1 MKRLWIVVVALMV
14 VGALAAGGYAATRA
28 FRGGGESKVEPTE
41 LVARKSRFVRSAVA
55 RGLVK
60 PKVGAQVKVGSQ
72 VSGIVRRMLV
82 GVGEEVRKGQL
93 LAELDDSRIRA
104 ELAAARQRLAAAKT
118 EWDLSRSALDRLLRI
133 ESVSRSTISQQT
145 IDDQRERVR
154 INEAAFQRI
163 RAEVDQIEVTL
174 SYTRI
179 TAPIDGTI
187 VEISTNEGETVAASF
202 AAPTFVTIINLDRQE
217 IRAYVDEADI
227 GSIRGGQDV
236 DFRLESFPGR
246 DLRGKVRTINP
257 KPEVSNNVVSYIVL
271 VDFEQP
277 EGILIRPEMSAQ
289 VDFVLEARDDAV
301 VVSSKSLI
309 RDDGIDYVAVKRDG
323 RWRKQQVKTGMRDA
337 GKIEILDGLKAGDI
351 YLEDKNDWNRLAQQ
365 Q

>member
-1 MKRLWIVVVALMV
+1 MKRLWIVLLVAAL
-14 VGALAAGGYAATRA
+14 LAAGAYGASRA
-28 FRGGGESKVEPTE
+28 FRGSGDGDVEPTE
-41 LVARKSRFVRSAVA
+41 LIAKKSRFVRSAVA

-82 GVGEEVRKGQL
+82 GVGENVRKGQL
-93 LAELDDSRIRA
+93 LAELDDSRIRT
-104 ELAAARQRLAAAKT
+104 EVAAARERLHAAKT
-118 EWDLSRSALDRLLRI
+118 EWDYSRSALDRLLRI
-133 ESVSRSTISQQT
+133 EAASKSTISQQT
-145 IDDQRERVR
+145 IDDQREKVRV
-154 INEAAFQRI
+154 NEAAYRRI
-163 RAEVDQIEVTL
+163 RSELAQTEVTL

-227 GSIRGGQDV
+227 GSVRAGQDV

-246 DLRGKVRTINP
+246 TLRGKVRTINP
-257 KPEVSNNVVSYIVL
+257 KPDVSNNVVSYIVL

-277 EGILIRPEMSAQ
+277 ADILIRPEMSAQ

-323 RWRKQQVKTGMRDA
+323 RWRRQQVKTGMRDA
-337 GKIEILDGLKAGDI
+337 GRIEILDGLKAGDI
-351 YLEDKNDWNRLAQQ
+351 YLADKNDWKRLAQQ

>member
-1 MKRLWIVVVALMV
+1 MKRIWVILIIMAL
-14 VGALAAGGYAATRA
+14 LAGGGYAASRVLK
-28 FRGGGESKVEPTE
+28 GGGNGDVEPTE
-41 LVARKSRFVRSAVA
+41 LTAKKSRFVRSAVA

-82 GVGEEVRKGQL
+82 GVGEQVSKGQL
-93 LAELDDSRIRA
+93 LAELDDARIRA
-104 ELAAARQRLAAAKT
+104 DVAATRERLGSAKVELDYARA
-118 EWDLSRSALDRLLRI
+118 ALDRLVRI
-133 ESVSRSTISQQT
+133 EAASKSTISQQT
-145 IDDQRERVR
+145 IDDQREKVR
-154 INEAAFQRI
+154 INEATYRRI
-163 RAEVDQIEVTL
+163 GSELAQAEVTL

-179 TAPIDGTI
+179 TAPIEGTI

-227 GSIRGGQDV
+227 GSIRDGQDV

-246 DLRGKVRTINP
+246 SLRGKVRTINP
-257 KPEVSNNVVSYIVL
+257 KPELANNVVSYIVL

-277 EGILIRPEMSAQ
+277 DDILIRPEMSAQ

-309 RDDGIDYVAVKRDG
+309 RDDGVDYVAIKREG
-323 RWRKQQVKTGMRDA
+323 RWSKRQVRTGMRDA
-337 GKIEILDGLKAGDI
+337 GKIEILEGLRAGDI
-351 YLEDKNDWNRLAQQ
+351 YLADKNDWKRIAQQ
-365 Q
+365 E

>member
-1 MKRLWIVVVALMV
+1 MKRIWVVLIVLAL
-14 VGALAAGGYAATRA
+14 LAAGGYAASGV
-28 FRGGGESKVEPTE
+28 FRGGGAVEVEPTE
-41 LVARKSRFVRSAVA
+41 LVAKKSRFVRSAVA

-72 VSGIVRRMLV
+72 VSGIVRQMLV
-82 GVGEEVRKGQL
+82 GVGEHVQKGQL
-93 LAELDDSRIRA
+93 LAELDDARIRT
-104 ELAAARQRLAAAKT
+104 EVAATRERLASAKT
-118 EWDLSRSALDRLLRI
+118 EWDYSRSALDRLLRI
-133 ESVSRSTISQQT
+133 EAVSKSTISQQT
-145 IDDQRERVR
+145 IDDQREKTRV
-154 INEAAFQRI
+154 NEAAYR
-163 RAEVDQIEVTL
+163 RVRSELAQIEVTL

-227 GSIRGGQDV
+227 GSVRSGQDV
-236 DFRLESFPGR
+236 DFRLESFPGQT
-246 DLRGKVRTINP
+246 LRGKVRTINP
-257 KPEVSNNVVSYIVL
+257 KPEVANNVVSYIVL

-277 EGILIRPEMSAQ
+277 KDILIRPEMSAQ

-309 RDDGIDYVAVKRDG
+309 RDDGTDYVAVKRDG
-323 RWRKQQVKTGMRDA
+323 RWRKQQVKTGMKGA
-337 GKIEILDGLKAGDI
+337 GRIEILDGLKAGDI
-351 YLEDKNDWNRLAQQ
+351 YLADKNDWKRIEQPQ
-365 Q
+365 